1 MPGKLRG
8 EIFVIAQHRLP
19 CCNFRGE
26 TAGTTGFYAMVRRKS
41 LPLKINPSFMEK
53 ILIISGLW
61 LFCHSGYGAESSKSV
76 LANKPKLV
84 VGIVVDQMR
93 ADFIYRYWS
102 KYGNDGF
109 KRLVND
115 GFFFKNSHYNYVPT
129 YTAPGHASI
138 YTGTTP
144 AVHGII
150 GNDWFDKTSN
160 ARLYCTED
168 STVQAIGG
176 SAKSG
181 QMSPKNMLTTTIG
194 DQLKLSNSSQSKV
207 IGIALKDRGA
217 ILPAGH
223 LADAAYWFDSA
234 TGNWMSSSYYM
245 AQLPDWVNQFNQKN
259 LAKTYLT
266 QPWQTLLPIVDYTES
281 LSDDNKFEETFK
293 GESKPIFPH
302 DLATLAASND
312 NFALLKATPFGNSFS
327 KDFAIQAIQSEKLGK
342 HSVTDMLAISFSA
355 TDYVGHQFAPQAV
368 EVEDTYLRLDQDL
381 AELLKFLDHW
391 IGKDQ
396 VLVFLTADHGAMESP
411 AYLASLKIP
420 SGTIKAK
427 ELRTVL
433 EKFLMDKYGDN
444 LLLAYAN
451 QQVFLDHKKIAA
463 LKLSS
468 PEIADSIA
476 EFLMSINGVANT
488 VTNTILN
495 RTFFNSGINH
505 YLQLGY
511 NPQRSGD
518 VMVTYQPGWIESES
532 MKGTTHGSGYSYDT
546 HVPLLWYG
554 WKISAGQSLEAVEIT
569 DIATTLAL
577 LLDIQAPNG
586 SFTKSLPLLLK

>member
-1 MPGKLRG
+1 MK
-8 EIFVIAQHRLP
+8 
-19 CCNFRGE
+19 
-26 TAGTTGFYAMVRRKS
+26 
-41 LPLKINPSFMEK
+41 K

-61 LFCHSGYGAESSKSV
+61 LFCHSGYAAESSKSG

-93 ADFIYRYWS
+93 TDFIYRYWS
-102 KYGNDGF
+102 KYSNDGF
-109 KRLVND
+109 KRLVNN

-160 ARLYCTED
+160 TRLYCTED
-168 STVQAIGG
+168 STVQALGG
-176 SAKSG
+176 SEKSG

-194 DQLKLSNSSQSKV
+194 DQLKLSNNNQSKV

-223 LADAAYWFDSA
+223 LANAAYWFDSA
-234 TGNWMSSSYYM
+234 TGNWISSSYYM
-245 AQLPDWVNQFNQKN
+245 AQLPDWVKQFNQKN
-259 LAKTYLT
+259 LAKTYLN
-266 QPWQTLLPIVDYTES
+266 QPWQTLLPIAEYTES
-281 LSDDNKFEETFK
+281 LSDDNKFEEAFN
-293 GESKPIFPH
+293 GESQPVFPH
-302 DLATLAASND
+302 DLAKLATRND
-312 NFALLKATPFGNSFS
+312 NFGLLKATPFGNSFS

-342 HSVTDMLAISFSA
+342 HPVTDMLAISFSA

-396 VLVFLTADHGAMESP
+396 VLLFLTADHGAAESP
-411 AYLASLKIP
+411 AYLASLKVP
-420 SGTIKAK
+420 TGHIKRK
-427 ELRTVL
+427 ELVTAL
-433 EKFLMDKYGDN
+433 EKLLQDKYGDN
-444 LLLAYAN
+444 LLLDYSN
-451 QQVFLDHKKIAA
+451 QQVFLDYKKIVT
-463 LKLSS
+463 LKLS
-468 PEIADSIA
+468 PVEVTDAVA
-476 EFLMSINGVANT
+476 EFLMTINGVAATVSKTVLNT
-488 VTNTILN
+488 AA
-495 RTFFNSGINH
+495 FNSGINH
-505 YLQLGY
+505 YIQSGY

-518 VMVTYQPGWIESES
+518 VIVTYQPGWIESES
-532 MKGTTHGSGYSYDT
+532 MKGTTHGSGYNYDT

-554 WKISAGQSLEAVEIT
+554 WKISTGQSLEAVEIT

-586 SFTKSLPLLLK
+586 SVGKSLPLLIK